1 MSVDHV
7 TSALTSVKLSPSPS
21 TPPPCAVYTRLIK
34 STSPDGHKVVNDY
47 KILSPLGE
55 GAYATVH
62 LAEHLP
68 THQLVAV
75 KKMSKSK
82 LSRVREYSLP
92 AAPAAGGAAGPRGLL
107 ARPRMFTA
115 LDKVRKEVEV
125 MKRLSSPHVV
135 SLLAIIDDES
145 EDGLHLVLEYCE
157 KGQVM
162 HWDGDSMR
170 YQSRVFPTT
179 QHGSITEPLIRPIL
193 HDVLAAVSFL
203 HAHGVLHRDIKPDN
217 LLVAADLKVKLA
229 DFGVAREFREGESSL
244 ISETQGT
251 YHFYAPE
258 MCSGD
263 KFDAW
268 GADVWAIGVTLF
280 IFATGRLPWMSRD
293 NAPAELFDNIGHAQS
308 ARSATASSLL
318 RHSPSAPLTV
328 AAACAVL
335 YCAV

>member
-1 MSVDHV
+1 MSVDQV
-7 TSALTSVKLSPSPS
+7 TTALSAVQLSPASPFPP
-21 TPPPCAVYTRLIK
+21 PPPCVLHSRLVK
-34 STSPDGHKVVNDY
+34 STSPDGCKVVNDY

-68 THQLVAV
+68 THQLVAL

-92 AAPAAGGAAGPRGLL
+92 PPPGGAPRGLL

-135 SLLAIIDDES
+135 ALLAVIDDES
-145 EDGLHLVLEYCE
+145 EDALHLVLEYCE

-170 YQSRVFPTT
+170 YQSRVFSTSS
-179 QHGSITEPLIRPIL
+179 HGAITEPHIRLIL
-193 HDVLAAVSFL
+193 HDVLAAVTFL
-203 HAHGVLHRDIKPDN
+203 HSHSVLHRDIKPDN
-217 LLVAADLKVKLA
+217 LLVTSDLRVKLA
-229 DFGVAREFREGESSL
+229 DFGVAREFRDGDSSM

-280 IFATGRLPWMSRD
+280 IFATCRLPWMSKD
-293 NAPAELFDNIGHAQS
+293 NNPAELFDKIAHAES
-308 ARSATASSLL
+308 VHLA
-318 RHSPSAPLTV
+318 H
-328 AAACAVL
+328 
-335 YCAV
+335 

>member
-1 MSVDHV
+1 MSIDLV
-7 TSALTSVKLSPSPS
+7 TSALSGVQLSPSPS
-21 TPPPCAVYTRLIK
+21 SRIPCVLHSRLIK
-34 STSPDGHKVVNDY
+34 STTPDGHKVVNDY

-62 LAEHLP
+62 LAEHLH
-68 THQLVAV
+68 THQLVAL

-82 LSRVREYSLP
+82 LSKVREYSLP
-92 AAPAAGGAAGPRGLL
+92 PPPGGAGPRGLL

-115 LDKVRKEVEV
+115 LDKVRKEMSV
-125 MKRLSSPHVV
+125 MQRLSSPHVV
-135 SLLAIIDDES
+135 ALLAIIDDES
-145 EDGLHLVLEYCE
+145 EDALHLVLEYCE

-179 QHGSITEPLIRPIL
+179 SRGSITEPHIRLIL
-193 HDVLAAVSFL
+193 HDVLSAVTFL
-203 HAHGVLHRDIKPDN
+203 HSNGVLHRDIKPDN
-217 LLVAADLKVKLA
+217 LLVAGDLRVKLA
-229 DFGVAREFREGESSL
+229 DFGVAREFKDGDSSM

-280 IFATGRLPWMSRD
+280 IFATCHLPWMSKD
-293 NAPAELFDNIGHAQS
+293 NNPAELFDNIGHAES
-308 ARSATASSLL
+308 AQQRPMLPLVFVHLS
-318 RHSPSAPLTV
+318 HS
-328 AAACAVL
+328 
-335 YCAV
+335 